1 MQNTYFTEQ
10 DLSQLR
16 HLLPPTFEQLIVVAG
31 DEAAF
36 TLVRHYSGTHIPI
49 GQNKTKAGKVLHA
62 MLAEAVG
69 EDIALKIEAAY
80 ATQRKIYIPK
90 CESAVLE
97 LRDRLIRRQYDD
109 FVLNHRMTDMLAV
122 NNLAR
127 EHNLTDRQIR
137 NIIKQADR
145 LPENT
150 VNYQQIA
157 LF

>member
-1 MQNTYFTEQ
+1 MKNLYFTEQ

-16 HLLPPTFEQLIVVAG
+16 HLLPPTFEQLILVAG
-31 DEAAF
+31 EEAAF
-36 TLVRHYSGTHIPI
+36 TLVRRYSGTHIPV
-49 GQNKTKAGKVLHA
+49 GQNKTKAGKMLHA
-62 MLAEAVG
+62 ALTEAVG
-69 EDIALKIEAAY
+69 EEIALKIEAAY

-109 FVLNHRMTDMLAV
+109 FVLNHRMSDTLAI

-127 EHNLTDRQIR
+127 EHDLTDRQIR
-137 NIIKQADR
+137 NILKKADR

-157 LF
+157 LL

>member
-1 MQNTYFTEQ
+1 MQNLYFLEQ
-10 DLSQLR
+10 DLAQLR
-16 HLLPPTFEQLIVVAG
+16 HLLPPAFEQLLLVAG
-31 DEAAF
+31 EEAAF
-36 TLVRHYSGTHIPI
+36 TLVRHYAGTHIPI
-49 GQNKTKAGKVLHA
+49 GKNQTKQGKVLHA

-109 FVLNHRMTDMLAV
+109 FVLNHRMSDTLAI

-127 EHNLTDRQIR
+127 EHDLTDGRIR
-137 NIIKQADR
+137 NILKKADR